1 MVWVFVALRLKQVVL
16 TGLLLVKS
24 QVAGQSKQS
33 PLSSSASLIYTS
45 PHPLSSPT
53 RPLLSPVI
61 LPVVIQSGG
70 GAEAMIDR
78 QNHSAVTLAGK
89 QGVFHCNWKAFRYR
103 PALAYWSGLSV
114 KTF

>member
-1 MVWVFVALRLKQVVL
+1 MVL
-16 TGLLLVKS
+16 TGLLLVTS

-33 PLSSSASLIYTS
+33 PLSSSASLLYTS

-78 QNHSAVTLAGK
+78 QNHSAVTPAGK

-103 PALAYWSGLSV
+103 PALAYWSGLFS
-114 KTF
+114 